1 MADKIKSPSPPANP
15 RRKRPAIVTIIIVVF
30 ILETLSAA
38 VVTLI
43 YAAEAGVFSQQI
55 AQTIRIELSDVQ
67 LPDTALDV
75 RAIASGLLLIANLFI
90 TIGLI
95 RMHSWA
101 WTGAMVLMGIRL
113 AFGLSDYLF
122 GSPAFDLLI
131 FCVVLVFLLN
141 QHEVRKAFGIIKETH
156 VAAQPVKRA
165 NDAIRR

>member
-1 MADKIKSPSPPANP
+1 MSTQHTSPPARP
-15 RRKRPAIVTIIIVVF
+15 ARKRPAIVTIIIVVF
-30 ILETLSAA
+30 ILETISAA

-55 AQTIRIELSDVQ
+55 AQTIRVELSDVQ
-67 LPDTALDV
+67 LPDAALYIRV
-75 RAIASGLLLIANLFI
+75 IASGLLLIANLFT

-95 RMHSWA
+95 RMRSWA
-101 WTGAMVLMGIRL
+101 WTSAMVLMGIRL

-156 VAAQPVKRA
+156 VSAQPIKRA